1 MESMDESQA
10 CCYALL
16 TLPDC
21 FTWQLLDTLPLCR
34 DFRAGLCDRP
44 TCKFVHVSE
53 GEYVKSAV
61 PTPTPPCTVSPG
73 GLRGGRRGIHPT
85 QGSTGKPVRCLRNM
99 FDSRSPQQH
108 VRGSLCAL
116 LGNSELWLAFI
127 FKQILITLWS
137 LNTSVLLSEFVI
149 TDNIVHNYTIVYLS
163 TIVSLHRTASMK
175 WSSMCFS
182 WTDWLSQSCLAT
194 PPDNTC
200 SRFNYSFQIS
210 LWLLDCSIG
219 TDRIGAYCRRY
230 VVWPL

>member
-1 MESMDESQA
+1 MKVKHVATLFSRCLTVLLGSCWTRSHCAEILGRVCVTGPPASLYTSLKVSMSKVLFLSPPHLAQFHQDVCEVGDRVFILLR
-10 CCYALL
+10 ALL
-16 TLPDC
+16 ANLSDAWEICLTL
-21 FTWQLLDTLPLCR
+21 Q
-34 DFRAGLCDRP
+34 
-44 TCKFVHVSE
+44 VHSSMSE
-53 GEYVKSAV
+53 EVYVHCS
-61 PTPTPPCTVSPG
+61 
-73 GLRGGRRGIHPT
+73 
-85 QGSTGKPVRCLRNM
+85 
-99 FDSRSPQQH
+99 
-108 VRGSLCAL
+108 
-116 LGNSELWLAFI
+116 GNSELWLAFI

-149 TDNIVHNYTIVYLS
+149 TDKIVHNYTIVYLS